1 MKSSLIIDTA
11 WEEREQI
18 VDQSIGNIGGLCDGR
33 RPGLADMCQAY
44 IDGLRELRDINMEFN
59 AGQ

>member
-18 VDQSIGNIGGLCDGR
+18 VAQSIGNIDGLCDGCC
-33 RPGLADMCQAY
+33 PGLADMCQAY

-59 AGQ
+59 AGH